1 MEQRFLA
8 YLDLLSQLSGHLERL
23 TQLSQQKAE
32 AVRRDDLLALDEA
45 LKQEQVLTRA
55 LRGLEQKRLSLLDQL
70 GLKGVPLNELERHY
84 PDLLQLQARQ
94 VIDALQRSYQVYRSA
109 SQAARNTL
117 ECSLHEIER
126 IIAASG
132 VNPAE
137 ASAGYEAP
145 GAEPPKNMK
154 TDFRA

>member
-45 LKQEQVLTRA
+45 LKQEQVLTLA

-70 GLKGVPLNELERHY
+70 GHY